1 MRLHCGAARATC
13 LSKVELVCVGAD
25 VRLVKHDVVFA
36 LHHTTTG
43 MRAAGIHLEGA
54 GAAPQQNEELGGEGW
69 QQMAGLGGHHPPGL
83 CPQQARPSHPP
94 PTHLACATPPPPTWP
109 VPAADMVPPPP
120 GTHLACA
127 RSRHGCTCGRA
138 RPADRGL
145 GGRRGGGQAGGTGF
159 LYWGRRRGIL
169 ILTLLLLHHSPCR
182 RGGTL
187 LLLLLLHNST

>member
-83 CPQQARPSHPP
+83 CPQQIWCPHHQA
-94 PTHLACATPPPPTWP
+94 PTWP
-109 VPAADMVPPPP
+109 VPAADTVA
-120 GTHLACA
+120 LADAHALLTAVLGAGGAAGKRAA
-127 RSRHGCTCGRA
+127 RAFFTGA
-138 RPADRGL
+138 
-145 GGRRGGGQAGGTGF
+145 GGGASSSSLSSFFTTAPAGGGAPSSSSSFFTTAPE
-159 LYWGRRRGIL
+159 RRQ
-169 ILTLLLLHHSPCR
+169 SKQ
-182 RGGTL
+182 
-187 LLLLLLHNST
+187 S